1 MSKVVAGTG
10 HRPDKLGGFNPA
22 TDQKTLIIAR
32 KAIEVMQPSKVI
44 SGMALG
50 WDTCL
55 ALAALEKSIPLIAAV
70 PLRGFDSKWLRE
82 SREAYQDI
90 LDCAD
95 EIVYVDE
102 VAGYGIQGV
111 AAGVYHVGKLQ
122 KRNEWMVDNCDVI
135 AALWNRTSGGT
146 KNCIDYA
153 IKKRRMYQNFWG
165 EFVFL

>member
-1 MSKVVAGTG
+1 MKVVAGTG
-10 HRPDKLGGFNPA
+10 HRPEKLGGFNPA
-22 TDQKTLIIAR
+22 TDNKTLVVAR
-32 KAIEVMQPSKVI
+32 KAIEVLQPSKVI

-55 ALAALEKSIPLIAAV
+55 ALAALEASIPLTAAV
-70 PLRGFDSKWLRE
+70 PLRGFDAKWLKE
-82 SREAYQDI
+82 SKETYRDI
-90 LDCAD
+90 LACAD

-102 VAGYGIQGV
+102 IIGYQLRGIE
-111 AAGVYHVGKLQ
+111 AGVYHVGKLQ

-153 IKKRRMYQNFWG
+153 IKKRRFYQNFWP
-165 EFVFL
+165 EFLAA